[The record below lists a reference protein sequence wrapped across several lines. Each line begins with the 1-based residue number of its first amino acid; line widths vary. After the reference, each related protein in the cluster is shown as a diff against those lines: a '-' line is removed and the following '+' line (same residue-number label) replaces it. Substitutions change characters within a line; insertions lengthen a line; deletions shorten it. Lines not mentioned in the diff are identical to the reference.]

1 MLRNRGLLAL
11 LAAEVVSTTGSM
23 MTWLALPWFVLSSAS
38 RMGIVLA
45 AEAAGV
51 EAFGIPG
58 GHLAARLGARRTMVI
73 ANGIAGPAIL
83 LVPAVQT
90 VTMGARALAT
100 LRRRESLPVTA
111 S

>member
-23 MTWLALPWFVLSSAS
+23 MTWLALPWFVLSSTGSAS

-51 EAFGIPG
+51 AAFGIPG
-58 GHLAARLGARRTMVI
+58 GHLAARFGARRTMVI
-73 ANGIAGPAIL
+73 VNGIAGPAIL

-100 LRRRESLPVTA
+100 LRR
-111 S
+111 

>member
-23 MTWLALPWFVLSSAS
+23 MTWLALPWFVLSSTGSAS

-51 EAFGIPG
+51 APSEFPAAISLHASVPG
-58 GHLAARLGARRTMVI
+58 GRW
-73 ANGIAGPAIL
+73 
-83 LVPAVQT
+83 
-90 VTMGARALAT
+90 
-100 LRRRESLPVTA
+100 
-111 S
+111 